1 MFFRHYTR
9 FVATNRRQSN
19 QENVRNASDRDE
31 TGSGDIFSV
40 CCSWPSFLANAPV
53 PDNVPA
59 SVASTEVVS
68 TFRYQ
73 RINIPNG
80 SSET

>member
-1 MFFRHYTR
+1 ML
-9 FVATNRRQSN
+9 
-19 QENVRNASDRDE
+19 RDGDQA
-31 TGSGDIFSV
+31 GSGDIFAV
-40 CCSWPSFLANAPV
+40 CCSWPSFLANAPA

-59 SVASTEVVS
+59 PVASTEVVS
-68 TFRYQ
+68 TLSFQ